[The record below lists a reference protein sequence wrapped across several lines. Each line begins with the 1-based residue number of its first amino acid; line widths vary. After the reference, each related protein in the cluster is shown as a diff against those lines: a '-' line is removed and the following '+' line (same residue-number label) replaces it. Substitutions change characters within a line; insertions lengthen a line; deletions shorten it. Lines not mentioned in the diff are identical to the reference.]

1 MNNLNITIKPRIM
14 RTDTA
19 QYQGAIFNNVLLPGT
34 ILLANIDMT
43 GLLDYAL
50 KALAGGAIWLGFK
63 LAGEYFERRKKKLEE
78 KKTAKQPRIRRTKK
92 AGDGIGE

>member
-1 MNNLNITIKPRIM
+1 M

-63 LAGEYFERRKKKLEE
+63 IAGEYLERRKKQQEE
-78 KKTAKQPRIRRTKK
+78 KKPTKPSRNRKQKK
-92 AGDGIGE
+92 ADNGVTE

>member
-1 MNNLNITIKPRIM
+1 M

-19 QYQGAIFNNVLLPGT
+19 HYQGAIFNNVLLPGT

-63 LAGEYFERRKKKLEE
+63 LAGEYFERRKKQLEE
-78 KKTAKQPRIRRTKK
+78 KKPSKPSRNRKSQK
-92 AGDGIGE
+92 AGNGITE

>member
-1 MNNLNITIKPRIM
+1 M

-19 QYQGAIFNNVLLPGT
+19 HYQGAIFNNVLLPGT

-50 KALAGGAIWLGFK
+50 KALAGGGIWLGFK
-63 LAGEYFERRKKKLEE
+63 LAGEYFERKKKQQEE
-78 KKTAKQPRIRRTKK
+78 KKPTKPSRNRK
-92 AGDGIGE
+92 PKKGDNGIGE

>member
-1 MNNLNITIKPRIM
+1 M

-63 LAGEYFERRKKKLEE
+63 LAGEYFERRKKQQEE
-78 KKTAKQPRIRRTKK
+78 NKPSKPSRNRKPKK
-92 AGDGIGE
+92 GDNGITE

>member
-1 MNNLNITIKPRIM
+1 M

-34 ILLANIDMT
+34 ILLANIDVT

-63 LAGEYFERRKKKLEE
+63 LAGEYFERRKKLQELNNSGKPTRVR
-78 KKTAKQPRIRRTKK
+78 KPKN
-92 AGDGIGE
+92 AGNGIGE